1 MTTKTKP
8 DEANYHDR
16 TETEF
21 YTADKK
27 DNPVAE
33 APGSTMFLKGIKL
46 ERGPDGNFRDSDGC
60 VYALVRASWS
70 RDESKRAGVGL
81 FSLSKENILSKAAG
95 PHDFAYSCPV
105 YQLFHYRIEADR
117 MFLEHA
123 AKVEKEDGKEDRHDD
138 FWLSVADV
146 ALLEFANGYWENE
159 KTEWLDS
166 QTDLSE
172 PPNKG
177 GNVPQGD

>member
-1 MTTKTKP
+1 MTTKTN
-8 DEANYHDR
+8 EANYHDR
-16 TETEF
+16 TDTEF
-21 YTADKK
+21 YTADKDK
-27 DNPVAE
+27 PVSE

-60 VYALVRASWS
+60 VYALVRPSWS

-95 PHDFAYSCPV
+95 PHDFVYACPV
-105 YQLFHYRIEADR
+105 FQLFHYRIEADR

-123 AKVEKEDGKEDRHDD
+123 AILKYEKDGIDDKHDD

-146 ALLEFANGYWENE
+146 ALQEFANGYWENE

-166 QTDLSE
+166 QTDLGK
-172 PPNKG
+172 PRNDG